1 MLSDQNLNQ
10 YKIFYTVA
18 KLGNISHAAEKLYI
32 SQPAISKAI
41 SKLEENIDAK
51 LFIRNHRGVT
61 MTDEGAILFEHLI
74 TAFNAIHIG
83 EERIKKIN
91 ELGIG
96 QIKIGASTTLSKY
109 MLLPYL
115 KEFVTKFPHIKIIIE
130 CRSSTHTTKLLDEN
144 SIDIGLIVKPEVMRN
159 FDFYAVGEIEY
170 IFVATNAY
178 LENLHLREGK
188 ENLSTKELEL
198 NLFKSANL
206 MLLDEENITRQYVD
220 SYLKENNIEITH
232 VLQVSN
238 MDLLIEFAKIGL
250 GVACVI
256 KEFVLDDLK
265 SGKITEIP
273 LVTPIQKKEVGYAYS
288 NNMPLT
294 ASMEK
299 FVNFYK
305 ST

>member
-1 MLSDQNLNQ
+1 MLSEQNLNQ

-18 KLGNISHAAEKLYI
+18 KFSNISHAAEELYI

-41 SKLEENIDAK
+41 SKLEGNMNTK
-51 LFIRNHRGVT
+51 LFIRNHRGVI
-61 MTDEGAILFEHLI
+61 MTNEGEILFEHLK
-74 TAFNAIHIG
+74 TAFDAIHIG

-91 ELGIG
+91 DLGIG

-109 MLLPYL
+109 LLLPHL

-130 CRSSTHTTKLLDEN
+130 CRSSSHTTKLLDDN
-144 SIDIGLIVKPEVMRN
+144 SIDIGLIVKPEGIHN
-159 FDFYAVGEIEY
+159 FDFYSIGEIEY
-170 IFVATNAY
+170 IFVATDTY
-178 LENLHLREGK
+178 LENLRLREGK
-188 ENLSTKELEL
+188 ENSTAKDLEL

-206 MLLDEENITRQYVD
+206 MLLDEENITRHYVN

-232 VLQVSN
+232 VLEVSN

-256 KEFVLDDLK
+256 KEFVLSDLK
-265 SGKITEIP
+265 SGRISEIP
-273 LVTPIQKKEVGYAYS
+273 LTAPIQKRKVGYAYS
-288 NNMPLT
+288 KNMPLT

-299 FVNFYK
+299 FVDYYK
-305 ST
+305 SL

>member
-18 KLGNISHAAEKLYI
+18 RLGNISHAAEELYI

-41 SKLEENIDAK
+41 SKLEENMDAK

-61 MTDEGAILFEHLI
+61 MTNEGTILFEHLK
-74 TAFNAIHIG
+74 TAFDAIHIG

-96 QIKIGASTTLSKY
+96 QIKIGASTTLSRY
-109 MLLPYL
+109 LLLPHL
-115 KEFVTKFPHIKIIIE
+115 KEFITKFPHIKIIIE

-144 SIDIGLIVKPEVMRN
+144 SIDIGLIVKPKGTHN
-159 FDFYAVGEIEY
+159 FDFYTIGEIEY
-170 IFVATNAY
+170 IFVATDTY
-178 LENLHLREGK
+178 LENLHLREGQ

-198 NLFKSANL
+198 NLFKCANL
-206 MLLDEENITRQYVD
+206 MLLDGENITRQYVD

-232 VLQVSN
+232 VLEVSN

>member
-18 KLGNISHAAEKLYI
+18 KLGNISHAAEQLYI

-41 SKLEENIDAK
+41 SKLEENMDAK
-51 LFIRNHRGVT
+51 LFVRNHRGVT
-61 MTDEGAILFEHLI
+61 MTDEGEILFEHLK
-74 TAFNAIHIG
+74 TAFDAIHIG

-96 QIKIGASTTLSKY
+96 QIRIGASTTLSKY
-109 MLLPYL
+109 LLLPYL
-115 KEFVTKFPHIKIIIE
+115 KEFITKFPHIKIIIE

-144 SIDIGLIVKPEVMRN
+144 SIDIGLVVKPEGMRN
-159 FDFYAVGEIEY
+159 FDFHAIGEIEY
-170 IFVATNAY
+170 IFVATDAY

-220 SYLKENNIEITH
+220 GYLKENNIVITH
-232 VLQVSN
+232 VLEVSN

-299 FVNFYK
+299 FVSFYK

>member
-1 MLSDQNLNQ
+1 MISEQNLNQ

-18 KLGNISHAAEKLYI
+18 KFGNISHAAEELYI

-41 SKLEENIDAK
+41 SKLEENINTK

-61 MTDEGAILFEHLI
+61 MTNEGKILFEYLK
-74 TAFNAIHIG
+74 TAFDAIHLG

-96 QIKIGASTTLSKY
+96 QIKIGTSTTLAKY
-109 MLLPYL
+109 MLLPHL
-115 KEFVTKFPHIKIIIE
+115 KEFVTQYPHIKIIIE
-130 CRSSTHTTKLLDEN
+130 CRSSSHTSKLLDDN
-144 SIDIGLIVKPEVMRN
+144 KIDIGLIVKPEGVHN
-159 FDFYAVGEIEY
+159 FEFFSLGEIEY
-170 IFVATNAY
+170 IFVATDTY
-178 LENLHLREGK
+178 LKNLHLREGK

-198 NLFKSANL
+198 DLFKSANL
-206 MLLDEENITRQYVD
+206 MLLDEENITRQYVNR
-220 SYLKENNIEITH
+220 YLKENNIEITH
-232 VLQVSN
+232 VLEVSN

-256 KEFVLDDLK
+256 KEFVIDDLK
-265 SGKITEIP
+265 EGRITEVP
-273 LVTPIQKKEVGYAYS
+273 LITPIKKREVGYAYS

-305 ST
+305 SM